1 MHSVL
6 KKREK
11 IILYI
16 TIGIIFFSL
25 AFNFVIAPVLG
36 KYGVLSKETN
46 LNKTKLKKY
55 LKLLNRKAEIQN
67 KYRRF
72 SSGAELEA
80 DTKDILVAAM
90 ATLEN
95 LAKGAGIRIIDIRP
109 QAAVKGNTVIID
121 LRTEGPIEGYTK
133 FIYDVETSLLL
144 LKVKRL
150 QLTAKPN
157 VAALE
162 GIFTV
167 SQPVILK

>member
-1 MHSVL
+1 MHNVL

-16 TIGIIFFSL
+16 TIGIIFFSI
-25 AFNFVIAPVLG
+25 AFNFITAPVLG
-36 KYGVLSKETN
+36 KYDM
-46 LNKTKLKKY
+46 LNKEISLNKIRLKKY
-55 LKLLNRKAEIQN
+55 LTLLNQKDEIQN
-67 KYRRF
+67 KYGKF
-72 SSGAELEA
+72 SSNLELA
-80 DTKDILVAAM
+80 TDTKDTLVVAM

-95 LAKGAGIRIIDIRP
+95 LAKTAGVRIIDIRP
-109 QAAVKGNTVIID
+109 QAAVKGDTVVID
-121 LRTEGPIEGYTK
+121 LRTEGTIEGYTK

-157 VAALE
+157 IAVLE
-162 GIFTV
+162 GIFTI